1 MNIRRKFLRM
11 LDLRVNHYLVTQ
23 KMGGTSRLGRL
34 YPIETLTSDHGENA
48 PFSRLERTTEN
59 TSL

>member
-1 MNIRRKFLRM
+1 M